1 MGILKNSGLDAP
13 LLLNTTIVRREA
25 CHYCRL
31 PELITASS
39 SGRFNPSLRLCNTYS
54 MQLSCAS
61 RIWSVCD
68 RWRCIG

>member
-39 SGRFNPSLRLCNTYS
+39 SGRFILPSGCVIRTACS
-54 MQLSCAS
+54 
-61 RIWSVCD
+61 
-68 RWRCIG
+68 